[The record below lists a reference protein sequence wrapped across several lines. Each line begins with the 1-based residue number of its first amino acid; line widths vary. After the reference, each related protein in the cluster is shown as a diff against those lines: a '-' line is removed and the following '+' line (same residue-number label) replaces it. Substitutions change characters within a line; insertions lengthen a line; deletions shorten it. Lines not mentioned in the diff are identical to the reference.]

1 MIWHPLFLTTLI
13 VQITGLLLLVSASM
27 KAFGVVIDWRPAF
40 ASQKQLRLEAKAET
54 AVYQMRWALGLYI
67 FSIFLLIVG
76 VTNLYPEM
84 IPGAMCGTGVLQ
96 AMNESGGGFLI
107 LNILLIAVLL
117 YWNALETL
125 NRKQTDYPLAV
136 FNARLILLSLPVSIL
151 AFGQTLN
158 AAVKVDIH
166 RPVDCCAVI
175 YNQFR
180 NISEAHQISG
190 LPDQFW
196 IVTWITLSV
205 LLFWVAIRSRDEK
218 SGNALTWK
226 GLLAV
231 TSAAWVPVAVI
242 ILVNILSAYHYGVL
256 QHHCPWCLFLFQ
268 HKAVGFPLFAVLLVI
283 TFEAIAAFL
292 LPVTIRATPTL
303 IADAFDRG
311 RTAANRVIWG
321 LLVFILVSVLPA
333 IIWRLRFGVW
343 ISG

>member
-13 VQITGLLLLVSASM
+13 VQITGLLLLVSASR
-27 KAFGVVIDWRPAF
+27 KAFGVVIDWQPAF
-40 ASQKQLRLEAKAET
+40 ASQKQLSLEAKAET

-76 VTNLYPEM
+76 ITNLYPDM

-136 FNARLILLSLPVSIL
+136 FNARLILLSLPISIL

-158 AAVKVDIH
+158 AGVEVDIH

-190 LPDQFW
+190 FPDQFW
-196 IVTWITLSV
+196 IITWIILSI
-205 LLFWVAIRSRDEK
+205 LLFWLAIRSRDEK
-218 SGNALTWK
+218 TGYSLVWK
-226 GLLAV
+226 GFLAFA
-231 TSAAWVPVAVI
+231 SAAWVTVAAVT
-242 ILVNILSAYHYGVL
+242 LVNILSAYHYGVL

-268 HKAVGFPLFAVLLVI
+268 HKAVGFPLFAALMVI
-283 TFEAIAAFL
+283 MLEGLAAFL
-292 LPVTIRATPTL
+292 LPMTVRAIPTL
-303 IADAFDRG
+303 IVEAFDRG
-311 RTAANRVIWG
+311 RTAATRVIWG
-321 LLVFILVSVLPA
+321 LIVFILLSLLPA